1 MTEYPQDEDGQ
12 VLAELAA
19 QGVDMSKPLL
29 IEFPVAVPDEPA
41 ALKICSTL
49 CGEGYDAEIQF
60 DSGEEDFDEESDEAD
75 EFGPSW
81 TVFVAV
87 KMVPDYAEILRIQQ
101 DLDRIVKPL
110 DGFSDGWG
118 VMLDEQFDEDFD
130 DDFEEDGEE
139 EEDED

>member
-1 MTEYPQDEDGQ
+1 M
-12 VLAELAA
+12 
-19 QGVDMSKPLL
+19 
-29 IEFPVAVPDEPA
+29 
-41 ALKICSTL
+41 
-49 CGEGYDAEIQF
+49 
-60 DSGEEDFDEESDEAD
+60 
-75 EFGPSW
+75 
-81 TVFVAV
+81 FVAV
-87 KMVPDYAEILRIQQ
+87 KMVPDYAEILRIKQ